1 MEALELVVLLGV
13 VILACGL
20 AARRVGVAEPILL
33 LFAGA
38 VLGFVPALQE
48 VHLPPE
54 LMLLVFLPALL
65 YWESITTSLRGI
77 RSALRGILL
86 SSTLLVV
93 ATAAAVA
100 VAAHHVLQMPW
111 GPAWVLGGA
120 LAPTDATAVAAMAR
134 VLPARAVTVLRAE
147 SLINDG
153 TALVIYGVALGVTL
167 GEETLEP
174 THIAWLV
181 VLSYVGGI
189 AMGALVARAAIPL
202 RRRID
207 DPLLTNTL
215 ILLLPFT
222 SFLLAELI
230 HASGVLA
237 VVVCGLV
244 MSQAGPRIGQ
254 PLARTQTVAFWTL
267 ATFLLNAALF
277 VLVGLEGHAAV
288 TSLRS
293 TNLVTALVGGAVVYL
308 VILVVRLLFLVVS
321 AYTIRM
327 LDRRPSQRLRRVT
340 NRSRVVSTVAGFR
353 GAVSLA
359 AALAVPATLPSGEP
373 FPDQDLIV
381 FVTAGVVA
389 STLVVQGLL
398 LAPMVRWARL
408 PSDDTPARERRLA
421 TEVAIHEALLA
432 LPAAARELHVE
443 RETVQRVHAELQEHL
458 TVLASSD
465 PEAPDDTATRR
476 DQQYTALRLA
486 LISRKRAAVVRLR
499 DERRIDD
506 GVLRQVQAQLDIEE
520 IRLTRSSDALIE

>member
-1 MEALELVVLLGV
+1 MAALELVVLLGV
-13 VILACGL
+13 VILGCGL
-20 AARRVGVAEPILL
+20 AAQRTGVAEPILL
-33 LFAGA
+33 LFAGTL
-38 VLGFVPALQE
+38 LGFVPALAE
-48 VHLPPE
+48 VRLPPE

-77 RSALRGILL
+77 RAALRGILL

-93 ATAAAVA
+93 ITAAAVA
-100 VAAHHVLQMPW
+100 VAAHEFLAMPW
-111 GPAWVLGGA
+111 GPAWVMGGA

-134 VLPARAVTVLRAE
+134 VLPPRSVTVLRAE

-167 GEETLEP
+167 GEETLDAS
-174 THIAWLV
+174 HIAWLV

-189 AMGALVARAAIPL
+189 AMGTLVARVAIPL
-202 RRRID
+202 RRRIT

-237 VVVCGLV
+237 VVVCGLL
-244 MSQAGPRIGQ
+244 MSQAAPRIGQ
-254 PLARTQTVAFWTL
+254 PLSRTQTIAFWTL

-277 VLVGLEGHAAV
+277 VLVGLEAHAAV

-293 TNLVTALVGGAVVYL
+293 TNLMTALVGGAVVYV
-308 VILVVRLLFLVVS
+308 VILVVRLVFLVGS

-359 AALAVPATLPSGEP
+359 AALAVPTTLPSGAP

-389 STLVVQGLL
+389 STLVFQGLA
-398 LAPMVRWARL
+398 LAPIVRWARL
-408 PSDDTPARERRLA
+408 PSDDSPARERRLA
-421 TEVAIHEALLA
+421 TEVAAHEALVA
-432 LPAAARELHVE
+432 LPATAQLLGTEPEIAR
-443 RETVQRVHAELQEHL
+443 RVHAELEEHL

-465 PEAPDDTATRR
+465 PDTQDDSATRR
-476 DQQYTALRLA
+476 DAQYTALRLA
-486 LISRKRAAVVRLR
+486 LITHKRAAIVALR

-506 GVLRQVQAQLDIEE
+506 SVLRQVQAALDIEE
-520 IRLTRSSDALIE
+520 IRLTGDSDAFID

>member
-1 MEALELVVLLGV
+1 MAALELVVLLGV
-13 VILACGL
+13 VIFACGL
-20 AARRVGVAEPILL
+20 AARRTGVAEPILL
-33 LFAGA
+33 LLAGA
-38 VLGFVPALQE
+38 LLGFIPSLHE
-48 VHLPPE
+48 VRLPPE

-65 YWESITTSLRGI
+65 YWEALTTSLRGI
-77 RSALRGILL
+77 RAALRGILL
-86 SSTLLVV
+86 TSTLLVV
-93 ATAAAVA
+93 VTAAAVA
-100 VAAHHVLQMPW
+100 VTAHALLDLPW

-120 LAPTDATAVAAMAR
+120 LAPTDATAVAVMAR

-167 GEETLEP
+167 GEETLDAS
-174 THIAWLV
+174 HIAWLV
-181 VLSYVGGI
+181 VLSYAGGI
-189 AMGALVARAAIPL
+189 AMGALVAWMAIPL
-202 RRRID
+202 RRRIT

-222 SFLLAELI
+222 AFLLAELI

-254 PLARTQTVAFWTL
+254 PLARTQAIAFWTL

-293 TNLVTALVGGAVVYL
+293 TNLATALVGGAVVYV
-308 VILVVRLLFLVVS
+308 VILLVRLVFMVVA
-321 AYTIRM
+321 AYTIRA
-327 LDRRPSQRLRRVT
+327 LDRRPSQRLRRVS

-359 AALAVPATLPSGEP
+359 AALAVPATLSSGQP
-373 FPDQDLIV
+373 FPDRDVIV
-381 FVTAGVVA
+381 FVTAGIVA
-389 STLVVQGLL
+389 SALVIQGLL
-398 LAPMVRWARL
+398 LGPVVRWARL
-408 PSDDTPARERRLA
+408 PGDDSPERERRLA
-421 TEVAIHEALLA
+421 TEVAAHQALVA
-432 LPAAARELHVE
+432 LPDTAQRLGTDPEIA
-443 RETVQRVHAELQEHL
+443 QRVHAELQEHL

-465 PEAPDDTATRR
+465 PDTADDSATRR

-486 LISRKRAAVVRLR
+486 LITRKRAAVVQLR

-506 GVLRQVQAQLDIEE
+506 AVLRQVQAHLDIEE
-520 IRLTRSSDALIE
+520 IRLTRSGDAFID

>member
-1 MEALELVVLLGV
+1 
-13 VILACGL
+13 
-20 AARRVGVAEPILL
+20 
-33 LFAGA
+33 
-38 VLGFVPALQE
+38 
-48 VHLPPE
+48 
-54 LMLLVFLPALL
+54 
-65 YWESITTSLRGI
+65 
-77 RSALRGILL
+77 
-86 SSTLLVV
+86 
-93 ATAAAVA
+93 
-100 VAAHHVLQMPW
+100 MPW

-134 VLPARAVTVLRAE
+134 LLPSRAVTVLRAE

-167 GEETLEP
+167 GEETLDAS
-174 THIAWLV
+174 HIAWLV
-181 VLSYVGGI
+181 VLSYLGGV
-189 AMGALVARAAIPL
+189 ATGGLVAWAAIPL
-202 RRRID
+202 RQRIA

-222 SFLLAELI
+222 AFLLAELI

-254 PLARTQTVAFWTL
+254 PLARTQTIAFWTL

-277 VLVGLEGHAAV
+277 VLVGLEAHAAV

-293 TNLVTALVGGAVVYL
+293 TDLATALVGGAVVYV
-308 VILVVRLLFLVVS
+308 VILAVRLAFLVVS

-359 AALAVPATLPSGEP
+359 AALAVPATLPSGAP

-389 STLVVQGLL
+389 STLVFQGLL
-398 LAPMVRWARL
+398 LAPVVRWARL
-408 PSDDTPARERRLA
+408 PADDSPARERRLA
-421 TEVAIHEALLA
+421 TEIATHAALVA
-432 LPAAARELHVE
+432 LPGAARQLSTDPDIV
-443 RETVQRVHAELQEHL
+443 RRIHAELEEHL

-465 PEAPDDTATRR
+465 PDAQDDSAIRR
-476 DQQYTALRLA
+476 DQQYAALRLA
-486 LISRKRAAVVRLR
+486 LITRKRAAVVQLR

-506 GVLRQVQAQLDIEE
+506 SILRQFQAQLDIEE
-520 IRLTRSSDALIE
+520 IRLTRTGDALVD